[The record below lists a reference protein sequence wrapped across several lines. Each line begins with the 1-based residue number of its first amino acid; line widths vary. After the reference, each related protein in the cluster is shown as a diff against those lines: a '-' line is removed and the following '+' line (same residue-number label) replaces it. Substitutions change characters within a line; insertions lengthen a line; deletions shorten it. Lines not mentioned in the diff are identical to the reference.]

1 MAREMRRKDRQLVET
16 DIKEILHKAAYGVL
30 SLVDENNQ
38 AYAVPLS
45 FVYFREA
52 LYFHSAAEGLK
63 LDLVRQNPH
72 AAFCVVGAT
81 AVLPEH
87 FTTNYESVIALGK
100 TVEVTAEEKEA
111 ALEAFIEKYASDFK
125 EKGLAYIEKAGSV
138 TTVLKLCIEQCT
150 GKARR

>member
-72 AAFCVVGAT
+72 AACCVVGAT

-111 ALEAFIEKYASDFK
+111 ALEAFIEKYGSDFK

>member
-63 LDLVRQNPH
+63 LDLVRQNPL
-72 AAFCVVGAT
+72 ASFCVVGAT
-81 AVLPEH
+81 EVLPEH

>member
-1 MAREMRRKDRQLVET
+1 MAREMRRKDRQLAET

-81 AVLPEH
+81 EVLPEY

>member
-81 AVLPEH
+81 EVLPEH

-111 ALEAFIEKYASDFK
+111 ALEAFIEKYASNNK
-125 EKGLAYIEKAGSV
+125 KKGLAYIEKAGSV

>member
-1 MAREMRRKDRQLVET
+1 MTREMRRKDRQLGEK
-16 DIKEILHKAAYGVL
+16 DIKELLHKAAYGVL
-30 SLVDENNQ
+30 SLVDANNQ
-38 AYAVPLS
+38 AYGVPLS
-45 FVYFREA
+45 FVYFRDA
-52 LYFHSAAEGLK
+52 LYFHSATEGLK
-63 LDLVRQNPH
+63 LDLVRQNSR
-72 AAFCVVGAT
+72 AAFCIVGDT
-81 AVLPEH
+81 EVLPEQ

-100 TVEVTAEEKEA
+100 AIEVTAEEKEA

>member
-1 MAREMRRKDRQLVET
+1 MAREMRRKDRQLAET

-30 SLVDENNQ
+30 SLVDGNNQ

>member
-1 MAREMRRKDRQLVET
+1 MAREMRRKDRQLAET

-30 SLVDENNQ
+30 ALVDGNNQ